1 MPDLNAMNSNVDVA
15 RRSDGRRL
23 RVAHVSLTL
32 KTGGLERILAD
43 FARLHDRSAY
53 EMEFIALRQTGR
65 FADEIRGQGCPVHAL
80 NSTNRWS
87 DVRQMRELFTE
98 RKIDVVHTHNTYPH
112 LYATVAARL
121 AGVPVVLQTRHGQR
135 AGHGLKSRLL
145 YRAATQLADRV
156 VAVSDDAA
164 GLCLNVDRLPATKVQ
179 RIWNGID
186 AEQFSWQQ
194 PASAP
199 HAISVARLSAEKDF
213 PTLLRAAAFVREAV
227 PEFRLTIVGDG
238 AERASLEDLTKSLGI
253 TDSVCF
259 AGEQSDVPRFLA
271 DSAFF
276 VTSTLTEGISLT
288 LLEAMAVGRA
298 IVATAVGGNPEIVDA
313 GTTGLLVP
321 PTSPH
326 ELADALLEMCRNP
339 QRWEDWGRAGRD
351 RVLTH
356 FTANRMVAD
365 YERLYDDLF
374 RDKLDTRLSEQRV
387 RSLSSATH

>member
-1 MPDLNAMNSNVDVA
+1 MTNPTAINLTADIQPQG
-15 RRSDGRRL
+15 DGRRL

-43 FARLHDRSAY
+43 FARLHDRSSY

-65 FADEIRGQGCPVHAL
+65 FADEIRSQGCPVHAL
-80 NSTNRWS
+80 NSKNRWS
-87 DVRQMRELFTE
+87 DVRQLRALFSE
-98 RKIDVVHTHNTYPH
+98 RGIDVVHTHNTYPH

-164 GLCLNVDRLPATKVQ
+164 GLCLNVDRLPAAKVQ

-186 AEQFSWQQ
+186 ADQFSWQQ

-213 PTLLRAAAFVREAV
+213 PTLLRAVAIVREAV
-227 PEFRLTIVGDG
+227 PAFRLTIVGDG

-259 AGEQSDVPRFLA
+259 AGEQANVPRFLA
-271 DSAFF
+271 ESAFF

-298 IVATAVGGNPEIVDA
+298 IVATAVGGNPEVVDA
-313 GTTGLLVP
+313 GKTGLLVP
-321 PTSPH
+321 PASPH
-326 ELADALLEMCRNP
+326 ELADALLAMCRQP
-339 QRWEDWGRAGRD
+339 QRWEEWGRAGRD

-374 RDKLDTRLSEQRV
+374 RAKQETARRTTRESA
-387 RSLSSATH
+387 LSSATL

>member
-1 MPDLNAMNSNVDVA
+1 MTDLTA
-15 RRSDGRRL
+15 RKITTETQAQGDRRRL

-43 FARLHDRSAY
+43 FARLYDRSAY

-65 FADEIRGQGCPVHAL
+65 FADEIQSHGCPVHAL
-80 NSTNRWS
+80 NSKNRWS
-87 DVRQMRELFTE
+87 DVRQLRELFTE
-98 RKIDVVHTHNTYPH
+98 RKFDVVHTHNTYPH

-121 AGVPVVLQTRHGQR
+121 AGVPIVLQTRHGQR

-145 YRAATQLADRV
+145 YRAATHLADRV

-164 GLCLNVDRLPATKVQ
+164 SLCLNVDRLPAAKVQ

-194 PASAP
+194 PASTP

-213 PTLLRAAAFVREAV
+213 PTLLRAAAIVREAV

-238 AERASLEDLTKSLGI
+238 AERASLENLTKSLGLAG
-253 TDSVCF
+253 TVCF
-259 AGEQSDVPRFLA
+259 AGEQANVPRFLA
-271 DSAFF
+271 ESAFF

-313 GTTGLLVP
+313 GKTGLLVP
-321 PTSPH
+321 PASPH
-326 ELADALLEMCRNP
+326 ELADALLAMCRQP
-339 QRWEDWGRAGRD
+339 QSWEDWGRAGRD

-356 FTANRMVAD
+356 FTAHRMVAD
-365 YERLYDDLF
+365 YERLYGDLF
-374 RDKLDTRLSEQRV
+374 HAKQDTRRPAGRIQTLE
-387 RSLSSATH
+387 SAAH